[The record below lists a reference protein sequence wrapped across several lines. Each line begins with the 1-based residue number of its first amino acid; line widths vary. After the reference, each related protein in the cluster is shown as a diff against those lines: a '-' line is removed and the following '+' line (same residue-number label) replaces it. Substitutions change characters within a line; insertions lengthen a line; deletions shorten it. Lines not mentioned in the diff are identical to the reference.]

1 MNDSMDDI
9 ARRCFKWEEVLRR
22 EALIEKRK
30 AFWDDT
36 PDFEHD
42 DSDTSGCST
51 YLFRFVAYLVKF
63 GALWLVLGLLLGS
76 AAGGFFATVG
86 TRLFFRFGV
95 PRLRRSSRFK
105 AFQRGEPEAVLAVYR
120 YAVEEFRVQIEAH
133 RSRTLGSDSEWAA
146 ARGKLAT
153 AADEADQQ
161 VAYWRARMGQDRG
174 NPVLAGQLETAKE
187 LDAKLRSALGK
198 LDGRADVLRSFY
210 NECEARIAV
219 MDRQNSDMEQT
230 RRLERLS
237 DTADTMI
244 AETEATLTG
253 IGASFVREAHN
264 VGEVLGSFERLQIKS
279 LAGEAPLDD
288 IVFLADRINESSE
301 SEYATVRKLRRE
313 IEGFADPI
321 EP

>member
-1 MNDSMDDI
+1 MNDSMEDI
-9 ARRCFKWEEVLRR
+9 ARRCFKWDEVLRR

-30 AFWDDT
+30 AFWDDK
-36 PDFEHD
+36 PDFEYD
-42 DSDTSGCST
+42 DSDTSGCFT

-63 GALWLVLGLLLGS
+63 GALWLLFGLLMGS
-76 AAGGFFATVG
+76 ATLGFFSAVAT
-86 TRLFFRFGV
+86 RAFLRFGM

-105 AFQRGEPEAVLAVYR
+105 AFQRGEPDAVLAVYR
-120 YAVEEFRVQIEAH
+120 YAVEEFRAQIEGH
-133 RSRTLGSDSEWAA
+133 RARTLGPQSEWAA
-146 ARGKLAT
+146 ARGKLST
-153 AADEADQQ
+153 AVDEAHGQ

-174 NPVLAGQLETAKE
+174 NPVVAGQFDTAQG
-187 LDAKLRSALGK
+187 LHTKLRSALGK
-198 LDGRADVLRSFY
+198 LDGRAEVLLKFY

-219 MDRQNSDMEQT
+219 MDRQNSDMEQA

-244 AETEATLTG
+244 AETETTLTG

-264 VGEVLGSFERLQIKS
+264 VGEVLGNFERLQIKS

-288 IVFLADRINESSE
+288 IEFLADRINESSE
-301 SEYATVRKLRRE
+301 SEYATVRQLRRE